1 MLSCSLMDSMTC
13 RQPKPDGVEATVEL
27 PMVSSLPTVFQ
38 DCFFG
43 PDLLLCFIRNNLG
56 SDFGGGELPA
66 AFGAVVGTSGRS
78 LRRCSRVAGNG
89 KESAA
94 EGGRVG
100 TIEFYYGGCI
110 MRLCTLD

>member
-1 MLSCSLMDSMTC
+1 MEDWNNLFTPQRLIKLN
-13 RQPKPDGVEATVEL
+13 QHIVPPFGKPKVESNCYVNVT
-27 PMVSSLPTVFQ
+27 T
-38 DCFFG
+38 
-43 PDLLLCFIRNNLG
+43 NNLG